1 MSRIHCSMRLSTPE
15 IIMNS
20 TELQLDVSRFS
31 KRRQLLLDWMRS
43 QGGGVAII
51 ATADVQQRNRDN
63 LHSYRFDSDFF
74 YLTGFTEPD
83 AWLVLVCESRDY
95 AFLFCAEKHPDR
107 EIWDGFRWGPEAAKS
122 AFAMDDAHDIALLDQ
137 ELPPMLV
144 GMPQL
149 FLPITSGATSLHL
162 KRIQGWLSEANSKA
176 RGTRQTPERLIDLA
190 PVIAEMRL
198 VKDLGE
204 IDTMKRAAAISAEGH
219 IQAMLAAAPGR
230 REYELEAVLMHV
242 FRAHGAQSVAYDSI
256 VAAGKNACT
265 LHHRAG
271 SSLMRDKDLVLIDAG
286 CELDGYAS
294 DITRT
299 FPCSGRFTGPQRA
312 LYDIVLA
319 AQAAAADCTSPS
331 HDFNAGHEAAVRVL
345 AQGMIDTGLLKG
357 TLDDAIES
365 ASYQRFYM
373 HRTGHWLG
381 LDVHDVGS
389 YRDPLSKSDIRP
401 WRKLETGMVLT
412 IEPGIYIRPGPDVP
426 EAFWNIG
433 IRIEDDALVTEKGCE
448 LITRD
453 APVDP
458 DEIEALMR
466 DQAFPA
472 GMPGASGF

>member
-1 MSRIHCSMRLSTPE
+1 
-15 IIMNS
+15 MNHS
-20 TELQLDVSRFS
+20 ELQPDVSRFS
-31 KRRQLLLDWMRS
+31 IRRQRLLDWMRK
-43 QGGGVAII
+43 QGGGVAVI
-51 ATADVQQRNRDN
+51 ATADAQPRNRDN

-74 YLTGFTEPD
+74 YLTGFAEPD
-83 AWLVLVCESRDY
+83 AWLVLVSETKDH

-122 AFAMDDAHDIALLDQ
+122 AFAMDDAHDISLLDQ

-144 GMPQL
+144 GMPQI
-149 FLPITSGATSLHL
+149 FLPITSGATSHHL
-162 KRIQGWLSEANSKA
+162 ERIQRWLTEANTKV

-190 PVIAEMRL
+190 PILAEMRL
-198 VKDLGE
+198 IKDACE

-219 IQAMLAAAPGR
+219 LQAMRAAAPGR

-256 VAAGKNACT
+256 VAAGNNACT

-271 SSLMRDKDLVLIDAG
+271 SSIMNDQDLVLIDAG

-299 FPCSGRFTGPQRA
+299 FPCNGRFTGPQRA

-319 AQAAAADCTSPS
+319 AQDAAVHFTSPS
-331 HDFNAGHEAAVRVL
+331 HDFNAGHEAAVKVL

-357 TLDDAIES
+357 SLDEIIET
-365 ASYQRFYM
+365 AAYQRFYM

-381 LDVHDVGS
+381 LDVHDVGV
-389 YRDPLSKSDIRP
+389 YRDPLSKADSRA
-401 WRKLETGMVLT
+401 WRRLQAGMVLT
-412 IEPGIYIRPGPDVP
+412 IEPGIYVRPGPDVP

-433 IRIEDDALVTEKGCE
+433 IRIEDDALVTDEGCE
-448 LITRD
+448 LITRHV
-453 APVDP
+453 PVAP

-466 DQAFPA
+466 DQAST
-472 GMPGASGF
+472 ASQVGQ